1 VTRKWAPWLVLV
13 VLVAGAVAVLVVRS
27 QPSDSVE
34 ARAGRLERELAC
46 PVCTGE
52 SLAESNA
59 PEARAMRDDMR
70 ERMAAGQSDGEIV
83 AAYVRLYGERVKLK
97 PDDGGVAVLAW
108 GLPVVL
114 FVVGGAAL
122 VAALVRWSRTPRL
135 EPEPEDERLVA
146 RARGETP

>member
-1 VTRKWAPWLVLV
+1 MRKWAPWLVLV
-13 VLVAGAVAVLVVRS
+13 VLVTGAVAVLVARS

-70 ERMAAGQSDGEIV
+70 ERMAAGQSDSEIV
-83 AAYVRLYGERVKLK
+83 SAYVRLYGERVKLK
-97 PDDGGVAVLAW
+97 PDDGGVAMLAW

-122 VAALVRWSRTPRL
+122 AAALVRWSRTPRL
-135 EPEPEDERLVA
+135 EPDPEDERLVA

>member
-1 VTRKWAPWLVLV
+1 MRKWAPWLVLV
-13 VLVAGAVAVLVVRS
+13 ALVAGAVAVLVVRS

-70 ERMAAGQSDGEIV
+70 ERMAAGQSDSEIV
-83 AAYVRLYGERVKLK
+83 SAYVRLYGERVKLK
-97 PDDGGVAVLAW
+97 PDDGGVAMLAW

-122 VAALVRWSRTPRL
+122 AAALVRWSRTPRL
-135 EPEPEDERLVA
+135 EPDPEDERLVA

>member
-1 VTRKWAPWLVLV
+1 MTRKWAPWLVLV

>member
-1 VTRKWAPWLVLV
+1 MTRKWAPWLALV
-13 VLVAGAVAVLVVRS
+13 VLVAGAVVVLVARS

-83 AAYVRLYGERVKLK
+83 SAYVRLYGERVKLK

-122 VAALVRWSRTPRL
+122 AAALVRWSRTPRL
-135 EPEPEDERLVA
+135 EADPEDERLVA